1 MRLLRAFS
9 QRKPAPL
16 PPPVTEML
24 LVADQQVAVTFKR
37 HASARRF
44 TLRMTRDGAGFVMTL
59 PRRASMVEARA
70 FALKSEAWM
79 LRALSK
85 RVQRTEIADGATIM
99 LRGVEHT
106 IAATGKVRGHVVL
119 DAGARVLHV
128 PGTAAHL
135 RRRLVDWLKAEAA
148 HDLDVASTKYAIA
161 MGTRFRKLTV
171 RDQKSRW
178 GSCSSDGVLSY
189 SWRLILAPPLVLD
202 YVAAH
207 EVAHL
212 REMNHSTRFWRLVL
226 SHCPDSRSAKTWLK
240 IHGSKLHASPETSD
254 CKSL

>member
-9 QRKPAPL
+9 ARKVSPL
-16 PPPVTEML
+16 PPPVTEVL
-24 LVADQQVAVTFKR
+24 LLADEQVTITFKR
-37 HASARRF
+37 HAAARRF
-44 TLRMTRDGAGFVMTL
+44 TLRLSRDGSGFLMTM
-59 PRRASMVEARA
+59 PRRSSMDDARA
-70 FALKSEAWM
+70 FAHTSEKWM
-79 LRALSK
+79 LKALAK
-85 RVQRTEIADGATIM
+85 RVTKVEIADAAVIV

-106 IAATGKVRGHVVL
+106 IVATGKARGLVQL
-119 DAGARVLHV
+119 DAEARLLHV
-128 PGTAAHL
+128 PGQPAHMK
-135 RRRLVDWLKAEAA
+135 RRLTDWLKAEAA

-161 MGTRFRKLTV
+161 MAAKFRKLNI

-189 SWRLILAPPLVLD
+189 SWRLILAPAFVLD

-226 SHCPDSRSAKTWLK
+226 KHCPDSRNARTWLK
-240 IHGSKLHASPETSD
+240 LYGSRLHAMG
-254 CKSL
+254 